1 MGKQTHHN
9 NANGRVHIE
18 LSVFYF
24 SFIGFIG
31 FIDLNNDK

>member
-9 NANGRVHIE
+9 NTNGRVHIE

-24 SFIGFIG
+24 SFLGFIG